1 MKGNDMKKILLS
13 LIAFFAFSSFAFAA
27 VDLNTATVDELQ
39 SVKGIGAKKAQA
51 IVEYR
56 QANGPFKSVNDLQNV
71 KGFGEKSVKKL
82 KKDVTVGGAA
92 SAEKKEE
99 KKTEKKMTKAEKK
112 AAKKAEKE
120 AKAGKKEAAEP
131 RKAKEEMKAEKPD
144 AARK

>member
-1 MKGNDMKKILLS
+1 
-13 LIAFFAFSSFAFAA
+13 LIALFTFSSFAFAA
-27 VDLNTATVDELQ
+27 VDLNSATIDELE

-82 KKDVTVGGAA
+82 KKDVTVGGAT
-92 SAEKKEE
+92 SADTKDD
-99 KKTEKKMTKAEKK
+99 KTEKKMTKAEKK
-112 AAKKAEKE
+112 AAAKADKE
-120 AKAGKKEAAEP
+120 AKKAKKEADKTA
-131 RKAKEEMKAEKPD
+131 KLAQSKEEKKAEKPD

>member
-1 MKGNDMKKILLS
+1 MKKILLS
-13 LIAFFAFSSFAFAA
+13 LIAFFAFSGFAFAA

-82 KKDVTVGGAA
+82 KKDVTVGGATA
-92 SAEKKEE
+92 TDKKEE
-99 KKTEKKMTKAEKK
+99 KTEKKKMTKAEKK

-131 RKAKEEMKAEKPD
+131 KKTKEETKAEKPD

>member
-1 MKGNDMKKILLS
+1 MKKILLV
-13 LIAFFAFSSFAFAA
+13 LIAFFAFSGFAFAS
-27 VDLNTATVDELQ
+27 VDLNSATVDELQ

-56 QANGPFKSVNDLQNV
+56 QANGPFKSVSDLEKV

-82 KKDVTVGGAA
+82 KKDVTVGGATA
-92 SAEKKEE
+92 SDKKEE
-99 KKTEKKMTKAEKK
+99 KTEKKKMTKAEKK

-120 AKAGKKEAAEP
+120 AKAGKKEAA
-131 RKAKEEMKAEKPD
+131 KTKEEKKAEKPD

>member
-1 MKGNDMKKILLS
+1 MKKILLS

-27 VDLNTATVDELQ
+27 VDLNTATVDELE

-82 KKDVTVGGAA
+82 KKDLTVGGGA
-92 SAEKKEE
+92 STGKNEE
-99 KKTEKKMTKAEKK
+99 KAEKKMTKAEKK

-120 AKAGKKEAAEP
+120 AKAKKEAAKPAE
-131 RKAKEEMKAEKPD
+131 KTKEEKRAEKPD

>member
-1 MKGNDMKKILLS
+1 MKKILLS

-39 SVKGIGAKKAQA
+39 SVKGIGEKKAQA

-82 KKDVTVGGAA
+82 KKDLTVGGAA
-92 SAEKKEE
+92 APAEKKEE
-99 KKTEKKMTKAEKK
+99 KKAEKKMSKAEKK

-120 AKAGKKEAAEP
+120 AKAKKAAAEP
-131 RKAKEEMKAEKPD
+131 KKTKEEMKAEKPD